1 MKNRS
6 FVEWMYSTKS
16 GRAFLKIMLYS
27 GILKAA
33 EKIARSPFS
42 RPYIKKFIKSN
53 NIDMSDFKGQTYYSF
68 QDFFSRKRK
77 DIVPDRTPEHL
88 ISPCDGYLS
97 AYKIKSN
104 SSFFIKGSWYKVKD
118 LVTDEKQ
125 AKKFAGG
132 DCVVLRLCA
141 NDYHQ
146 YCYIDDGFMGKNHFV
161 KGTLHSVQPI
171 ACENYPVY
179 RLNRRMWTMLETNN
193 FGKVA
198 QIEIGAVLVGGIVNN
213 SENVLMKRGQDMGRF
228 ELIGS
233 TIVLLF
239 EKGKIE
245 LIPEI
250 LDNIKGDKEF
260 RVVQGQHIAN
270 KIG

>member
-1 MKNRS
+1 
-6 FVEWMYSTKS
+6 
-16 GRAFLKIMLYS
+16 
-27 GILKAA
+27 
-33 EKIARSPFS
+33 
-42 RPYIKKFIKSN
+42 
-53 NIDMSDFKGQTYYSF
+53 
-68 QDFFSRKRK
+68 
-77 DIVPDRTPEHL
+77 
-88 ISPCDGYLS
+88 
-97 AYKIKSN
+97 
-104 SSFFIKGSWYKVKD
+104 
-118 LVTDEKQ
+118 
-125 AKKFAGG
+125 
-132 DCVVLRLCA
+132 
-141 NDYHQ
+141 
-146 YCYIDDGFMGKNHFV
+146 
-161 KGTLHSVQPI
+161 
-171 ACENYPVY
+171 
-179 RLNRRMWTMLETNN
+179 MLETNN
-193 FGKVA
+193 FGEVA